1 MTTIEERI
9 AGDWG
14 LIADLVREH
23 ATDHPDRPALVDP
36 NGRLTWRE
44 LDARMDRIAAALQRD
59 GVQPQQAIAICAQS
73 SCDYAA
79 VFLGALRAGVAVA
92 PLSPGSTPESLARMV
107 ADADASLLFIDA
119 ASLPAAS
126 LVPRGATRFI
136 GLDAAPI
143 GLDAAA
149 TLGLDADEGH
159 GAMPV
164 GHADAAIAP
173 LAGWLAPEGA
183 RPLAV
188 RPERDW
194 PFNIIYSSGTT
205 GAPKGI
211 VQPHGMRWTHVQRG
225 KTHGYGADTV
235 SLLSTPLYSNTTL
248 VVFFPTIAFGGTVIL
263 MPKFDAGEYLRLA
276 EHHRV
281 THTMLVPVQYRR
293 LMARPDFDD
302 HDLSSFVAKFC
313 TSAPFAAD
321 VKADVVARWPGS
333 LVEFYGMTEGGG
345 TCILL
350 AHDHPTKL
358 HTVGQPAEGHDIR
371 LIDDDGREVARGE
384 AGEVVGHS
392 GGMMRGYHGQP
403 EKTREAEWF
412 DPSGKRFIRTGD
424 IGRFDEDGFLTLFDR
439 KKDMI
444 ISGGFNLYPSDLEAV
459 LTQHPSVADAAV
471 VGVPSAEWG
480 ESPMAFVVVAA
491 DPPVTEEALMRWAND
506 RLGKTQ
512 RLVGLRFLDE
522 LPRSPIG
529 KVLKR
534 ELRDAMRKEG
544 AADAAP
550 ARRHG

>member
-1 MTTIEERI
+1 MTDIEDRI

-14 LIADLVREH
+14 LIADLVRDH
-23 ATDHPDRPALVDP
+23 AADHPAQAALIDP
-36 NGRLTWRE
+36 NGQLTWSE
-44 LDARMDRIAAALQRD
+44 LDARMDRVAAALQRD

-73 SCDYAA
+73 STDYAV

-119 ASLPAAS
+119 ASLSAAS
-126 LVPRGATRFI
+126 LVPRDKVHFIALDGGDEPFAT
-136 GLDAAPI
+136 
-143 GLDAAA
+143 
-149 TLGLDADEGH
+149 
-159 GAMPV
+159 
-164 GHADAAIAP
+164 
-173 LAGWLAPEGA
+173 WLAPEGT
-183 RPLAV
+183 RPIDV
-188 RPERDW
+188 RPQPDW

-225 KTHGYGADTV
+225 KTHGYGANTV

-263 MPKFDAGEYLRLA
+263 MPKFDAAEYLWLA
-276 EHHRV
+276 ESHRV

-293 LMARPDFDD
+293 LMARPDFDA

-350 AHDHPTKL
+350 ARDHPTKL

-412 DPSGKRFIRTGD
+412 DASGKRFIRTGD
-424 IGRFDEDGFLTLFDR
+424 IGRFDDDGFLTLFDR

-459 LTQHPSVADAAV
+459 LVQHPDIADAAV

-480 ESPMAFVVVAA
+480 ESPMAFVVSAEGSSTTA
-491 DPPVTEEALMRWAND
+491 DELLRWANE

-512 RLVGLRFLDE
+512 RLVALRFIDE

-534 ELRDAMRKEG
+534 ELRDSMASR
-544 AADAAP
+544 
-550 ARRHG
+550 